1 MSETIKLTYR
11 GQEYEYPAG
20 TKLSVIAGDFQKD
33 FSSAIVLAKVNNKLR
48 ELFHMV
54 TNDCEIDFEDL
65 TSTSGHKAYKRS
77 ASLLLIKS
85 LYDVVGADNV
95 YDFKVDFSIGAAY
108 FCTYDGKTPLTDDMV
123 SEIKTRMI
131 QLVNEDVP
139 IQKTTHSLDKVIS
152 MFHDRGMY
160 DKEKLLRYRR
170 SDKIN
175 IYKLD
180 GFQDYFYGYMLPST
194 GYIKYFDLFKY
205 EDGMMLQ
212 LPERKAP
219 SVVPPFKDSPKLF
232 RTMRDSSK
240 WGKMMGIGS
249 VGELNEAISEGKMNE
264 VILVQ
269 EALME
274 SRIAEIAKDIVDR
287 GNIRFVMIAGPSSSG
302 KTTFSHR
309 LSIELKAHGMK
320 PHPVEI
326 DNYFKNREDTPKDEN
341 GNYDFE
347 CLEAIDV
354 EGFNKDMNA
363 LLDGETVELPR
374 FNFKTGTREYKGDFM
389 TLEKNDVLVCEGIH
403 GLNDELSYSL
413 PKDSKFKIYI
423 SALTTLNV
431 DDHNRVP
438 TTDGRLL
445 RRMVRDY
452 YTRGSSVSRTL
463 SMWSS
468 VRRGEE
474 KFIFPFQ
481 ESADAM
487 FNSAH
492 IYEIAA
498 LKPYVEPLLFKVTE
512 DDPGYQEAKRLL
524 KFLQYFLSIDTSGVP
539 QNSILREFIGGSI
552 FKSFGD

>member
-1 MSETIKLTYR
+1 MSETVRIRYR
-11 GQEYEYPAG
+11 EKDYEYPAG
-20 TKLSVIAGDFQKD
+20 TKLINIAKDFQEYYG
-33 FSSAIVLAKVNNKLR
+33 SAIALANVNNKLR

-54 TNDCEIDFEDL
+54 TGDCEIDFEDL

-77 ASLLLIKS
+77 ACLLLIKAMC
-85 LYDVVGADNV
+85 DVLGAESI
-95 YDFKVDFSIGAAY
+95 YSFKVDFSIGAAY
-108 FCTYDGKTPLTDDMV
+108 YCTYEGRTPLTDEIV
-123 SEIKTRMI
+123 SEIKKRMTE
-131 QLVNEDVP
+131 LVDEDRP
-139 IQKTTHSLDKVIS
+139 IQKTSHSLDKVMR

-160 DKEKLLRYRR
+160 DKEKLFRYRR

-175 IYKLD
+175 IYSLD
-180 GFQDYFYGYMLPST
+180 GYQDYFYGYMLPSC

-205 EDGMMLQ
+205 GDGLMLQ

-219 SVVPPFKDSPKLF
+219 TVVPEFRDSPKLF
-232 RTMRDSSK
+232 ATMRASSK
-240 WGKMMGIGS
+240 WGAMMGIGT
-249 VGELNEAISEGKMNE
+249 VGELNEAISDGKMTE

-269 EALME
+269 EAMME
-274 SRIAEIAKDIVDR
+274 SRIAEIAKDIVER
-287 GNIRFVMIAGPSSSG
+287 GNVRFVMIAGPSSSG

-309 LSIELKAHGMK
+309 LSIELRAHGMK
-320 PHPVEI
+320 PHPIEI
-326 DNYFKNREDTPKDEN
+326 DNYFKNREDTPKDEK

-354 EGFNKDMNA
+354 EGFNRDMNA
-363 LLDGETVELPR
+363 LLSGETVELPR
-374 FNFKTGTREYKGDFM
+374 FNFKIGVREYKGDYM
-389 TLEKNDVLVCEGIH
+389 TLEESDILVCEGIH
-403 GLNDELSYSL
+403 GLNDELSHSL
-413 PKDSKFKIYI
+413 PRESKYKIYI

-431 DDHNRVP
+431 DEHNRVP

-452 YTRGSSVSRTL
+452 YTRGASVSRTL

-498 LKPYVEPLLFKVTE
+498 LKPYAEPLLFKVRE

-524 KFLQYFLSIDTSGVP
+524 KFLQYFLSVDSSGIP
-539 QNSILREFIGGSI
+539 QNSIIREFIGGSI
-552 FKSFGD
+552 F